1 VVLESWQEKTSAQ
14 GREALDVASG
24 WEKSDGTIWNTSMIF
39 RETSINEWG
48 IWMNMGI
55 SHGADDGQA
64 MDFPKPTSHRSA
76 IFLP

>member
-14 GREALDVASG
+14 GREALYVASG
-24 WEKSDGTIWNTSMIF
+24 EKSDGTIWNTSMIF
-39 RETSINEWG
+39 RETSMNEWG

-64 MDFPKPTSHRSA
+64 MVTKPTSHRSA

>member
-1 VVLESWQEKTSAQ
+1 
-14 GREALDVASG
+14 
-24 WEKSDGTIWNTSMIF
+24 MIF
-39 RETSINEWG
+39 RETSMNEWG

-64 MDFPKPTSHRSA
+64 MVTKPTSHRSA